1 MTEEKNISIDKSLE
15 DLNENY
21 DKSISQQNL
30 KKEINQDEFDLE
42 NFGETE
48 KEEEEYNSSE
58 NKYIMNPTYTS
69 EGVDV
74 EILTE
79 WQYANT
85 TDRLVDVAPY
95 GGGSIR
101 NGVKLWEYILGRGN
115 SFLEHDE
122 SDENFSY

>member
-1 MTEEKNISIDKSLE
+1 MGTVEGKSTA
-15 DLNENY
+15 
-21 DKSISQQNL
+21 KS
-30 KKEINQDEFDLE
+30 
-42 NFGETE
+42 FGVERE
-48 KEEEEYNSSE
+48 RAYKVCMYHWMK

-122 SDENFSY
+122 SDESFSYNWVEESIKIPL